1 MMNIENI
8 IYISLVVILIVILII
23 FVMYNKLIK
32 LLNKVKKAKANIEIY
47 INKRFDLIP
56 NLVECVKGY
65 SNHES
70 STLEDIVALRSN
82 YDRNKNSNINQVG
95 RMNERLNKYLAIVE
109 NYPELKANQ
118 QYLDLQNKLSQ
129 IEDELQHAR
138 HIYNNEVTKYN
149 TVVES
154 IPSNIVASIFAF
166 KKASLFEAEEHK
178 RENIKLNF

>member
-1 MMNIENI
+1 MNIENI

-23 FVMYNKLIK
+23 FAMYNKLIK

-70 STLEDIVALRSN
+70 STLEDIVALRNN
-82 YDRNKNSNINQVG
+82 YNENRNLNINQAG
-95 RMNERLNKYLAIVE
+95 KMNDRLNKYLAIVE
-109 NYPELKANQ
+109 NYPDLKANQ
-118 QYLDLQNKLSQ
+118 QYLDLQNRLSQ
-129 IEDELQHAR
+129 IEDELQYAR
-138 HIYNNEVTKYN
+138 HIYNDEVTKYN
-149 TVVES
+149 TVIES

-166 KKASLFEAEEHK
+166 KKATLFQAEEHK
-178 RENIKLNF
+178 RENVKLKF